1 MTTLE
6 TDYLVVGAGTSGV
19 GFTDALVAHDPTA
32 QVVLVD
38 RRPAAGGHWL
48 DGYPF
53 LRLHLP
59 SAYYGVASVPL
70 GEGRLE
76 GDGGY
81 ERATRD
87 EVLAHF
93 ATAVERLVGTGR
105 VQTRFGHEHEER
117 GGRHLLHDPQG
128 AETEVRVRRALV
140 DARYLETSVPAT
152 HRRTFEVADGVPCV
166 PVGELPAT
174 EPPAGRYVV
183 LGAGKTA
190 MDAVQHLLDQGVEP
204 DRVRWVRPRDLWL
217 LDRAGWQPLD
227 QVAGMLDGL
236 AAELEET
243 AAASDVD
250 DLMLR
255 LERVGRLVRLDPDVV
270 PTAYHGGS
278 VSAAD
283 LAQLRR
289 VRDVVRL
296 GHVLR
301 LEPDRVVLEQG
312 ELLADPGDLY
322 VDATA
327 RGLRL
332 VPPQPVFSPGRVVL
346 QQVRSCT
353 PSFNAA
359 LIGFVEA
366 SGRDLADKNRLC
378 PPNPLPDTPADWL
391 SNCAV
396 TLEAGRAW
404 SKEPDLPLWVD
415 ACRLNFFA
423 GLSTRFDDPAVAA
436 AAARYGAA
444 LKPARARLEELLAT
458 P

>member
-1 MTTLE
+1 VTTLE

-19 GFTDALVAHDPTA
+19 AFTDALVAHDPTA
-32 QVVLVD
+32 RVVLVD

-76 GDGGY
+76 ADGGY
-81 ERATRD
+81 ERAGRD

-93 ATAVERLVGTGR
+93 ATAVDKLLATSR
-105 VQTRFGHEHEER
+105 VQVRFGHEHVER
-117 GGRHLLHDPQG
+117 DGRHVVRDAHG
-128 AETEVRVRRALV
+128 AESEVLVQRALV

-152 HRRTFEVADGVPCV
+152 HRRPFDVADGVRCV
-166 PVGELPAT
+166 PVGELPSA
-174 EPPAGRYVV
+174 PAPEGRYVV

-190 MDAVQHLLDQGVEP
+190 MDAVQHLLDEGVDP

-227 QVAGMLDGL
+227 QVATMLDGL

-243 AAASDVD
+243 ALATDVA

-255 LERVGRLVRLDPDVV
+255 LERVGRLVRVDPEVV

-278 VSAAD
+278 VSQAD

-301 LEPDRVVLEQG
+301 VEPDRLVLEAG
-312 ELLADPGDLY
+312 ELPADPGDLY

-332 VPPQPVFSPGRVVL
+332 APPQPVFAPGRVVL

-359 LIGFVEA
+359 LIGVVEA
-366 SGRDLADKNRLC
+366 SGRDLDDKNRLC

-396 TLEAGRAW
+396 TLDAGRAW

-415 ACRLNFFA
+415 ACRLNLLA
-423 GLSTRFDDPAVAA
+423 GLSTRVDDPAVAA
-436 AAARYGAA
+436 AMARYGAA

-458 P
+458 